1 MPLNFA
7 MSAMSVAELALWAM
21 LGFLFWKKGLHRRF
35 PAMGGYLALRV
46 GSAPILVVLLYG
58 QSRHW
63 FNDYCFLIY
72 FFVYWAVFIASAVIL
87 YFVSVEIF
95 RSALSGFPGLIKL
108 GVVIFRW
115 AALASVIVSF
125 SNLSFPHRGSVVLI
139 IPDIAIALMRSVSVI
154 ELCLLG
160 FLCLSMN
167 ALRLSA
173 RDIPFGMALG
183 FGLMST
189 NDFVQSLIN
198 TRTTSLT
205 APWQFVYETMI
216 LVSVGIWTVY
226 CVLPE
231 PVRKPLTV
239 PANSTVYR
247 WNEIASALGHT
258 GTQVAVPQ
266 HADGFFLSDVERV
279 VDKVLNRTLKN
290 GESET

>member
-7 MSAMSVAELALWAM
+7 MSAMSVAELALWVV
-21 LGFLFWKKGLHRRF
+21 LGFLFWKKRLHRRF
-35 PAMGGYLALRV
+35 PAMGAYLALRV
-46 GSAPILVVLLYG
+46 GSAPIQAVLLYG
-58 QSRHW
+58 QSQHW
-63 FNDYCFLIY
+63 FNDYCYAAY
-72 FFVYWAVFIASAVIL
+72 FYAYFAVFIASALIL
-87 YFVSVEIF
+87 YFVSIEIF
-95 RSALSGFPGLIKL
+95 RSALSAFPGLIKF

-115 AALASVIVSF
+115 AALASVVVSF
-125 SNLSFPHRGSVVLI
+125 SNISFSHRGSAALV
-139 IPDIAIALMRSVSVI
+139 IPDLAYALMRSVSVI

-173 RDIPFGMALG
+173 RDLPFGMALG

-205 APWQFVYETMI
+205 APWQFVYEAMI
-216 LVSVGIWTVY
+216 LVSMGVWIIY
-226 CVLPE
+226 CALPE
-231 PVRKPLTV
+231 PARKPVVV

-266 HADGFFLSDVERV
+266 HSDGFFLSDVERV
-279 VDKVLNRTLKN
+279 VDKVLNRTLKS